1 MALRYHP
8 DKVLSS
14 SSTSSIDP
22 HQKFQQ
28 IGFAYSVLSDE
39 ARRKRYDATG
49 KTNESMFEQDGFSW
63 DEYFKEMWQGSVS
76 GEKLDEF
83 KKKFQRESGGRPK
96 WSYTRRRCS
105 MLMDD
110 YYSVSHR
117 LG

>member
-1 MALRYHP
+1 MSILTKTSDGCLLLLRMALRYHP

-83 KKKFQRESGGRPK
+83 KKKYQRE
-96 WSYTRRRCS
+96 
-105 MLMDD
+105 
-110 YYSVSHR
+110 
-117 LG
+117 